1 MRQHITAFTHP
12 LTDLIVPCSREFL
25 DNHAL
30 KPGSYGMF
38 SEVEQ
43 DALLNECHALTPTI
57 SPGGSAA
64 NSAQTARLLGVPG
77 SVIGLVGDD
86 HFGHTMREDLERQ
99 GIAVPLPPVAN
110 ARTGTCVSLI
120 TPDGERTMRTCL
132 GVARHLEPRDLSTDV
147 ILQSSWLL
155 IEGYFLTASES
166 NAHAIMEAIRIARSQ
181 RVKIAFSTAAEFVV
195 DAKRDEIQR
204 DIMLHIDLLISN
216 EGEAMALA
224 NVATAQEALVA
235 LRRSVPG
242 VVITCGKNGAIGS
255 IHNDSWSTPAGEP
268 RSSVVDTTGAG
279 DVFAGAFL
287 AGITRGLSPQISAVG
302 AARLAAEVITQ
313 RGARLSS
320 EAYSWWRE
328 STGL

>member
-1 MRQHITAFTHP
+1 MRQHITALTHP
-12 LTDLIVPCSREFL
+12 LTDLIVPCSRKFL
-25 DNHAL
+25 SDREL
-30 KPGSYGMF
+30 KPGSYGLL

-43 DALLNECHALTPTI
+43 DALLNECHAFTPTI

-64 NSAQTARLLGVPG
+64 NSVQAARLLGVAG

-86 HFGHTMREDLERQ
+86 RFGHTMREDLEHQ

-132 GVARHLEPRDLSTDV
+132 GVARDLGARDLSVD
-147 ILQSSWLL
+147 LFKQSSWLL

-166 NAHAIMEAIRIARSQ
+166 NAHAILEAISIARAQ
-181 RVKIAFSTAAEFVV
+181 GIKIAFSTAAEFVV
-195 DAKRDEIQR
+195 EAKREEIQR
-204 DIMLHIDLLISN
+204 DIMPYVDLLIAN
-216 EGEAMALA
+216 EGEARALA
-224 NVATAQEALVA
+224 NVTTAQDALVA
-235 LRRSVPG
+235 LRRRVSG
-242 VVITCGKNGAIGS
+242 VVITCGKDGAIGS
-255 IHNDSWSTPAGEP
+255 IHNDTWNTPASEP
-268 RSSVVDTTGAG
+268 RSEVIDTTGAG

-287 AGITRGLSPQISAVG
+287 AGITRGLSPQHSAVG

-313 RGARLSS
+313 RGARLPS